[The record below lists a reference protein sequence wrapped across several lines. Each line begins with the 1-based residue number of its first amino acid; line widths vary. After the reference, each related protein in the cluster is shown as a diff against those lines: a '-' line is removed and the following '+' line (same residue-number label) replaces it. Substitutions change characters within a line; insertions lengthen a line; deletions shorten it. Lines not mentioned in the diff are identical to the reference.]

1 MTQEWSD
8 FMKISSIWN
17 FRSIAGN
24 IMMGLVLAVMV
35 CSIDVAPALGKD
47 DRGRYEERGRGRDNN
62 NYRHNRRVY
71 RRHDNRRRVY
81 VSPPV
86 IYAPLPP
93 PVIFVPPPPPGIS
106 IFFPP
111 LFIHR

>member
-1 MTQEWSD
+1 
-8 FMKISSIWN
+8 
-17 FRSIAGN
+17 
-24 IMMGLVLAVMV
+24 MMGLVLAAMV
-35 CSIDVAPALGKD
+35 CSIDVAPALGND
-47 DRGRYEERGRGRDNN
+47 GRSRYEERGRWHGNDR
-62 NYRHNRRVY
+62 YRHGRRVY

-111 LFIHR
+111 FFFHR